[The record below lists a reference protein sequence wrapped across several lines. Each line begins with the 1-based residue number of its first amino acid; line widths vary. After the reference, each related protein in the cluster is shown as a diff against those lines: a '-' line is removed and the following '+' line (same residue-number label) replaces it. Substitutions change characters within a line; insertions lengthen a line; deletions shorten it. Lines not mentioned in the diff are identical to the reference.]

1 MAYVGYDYGLGSG
14 SAQNPNPFVYGSGSG
29 YGYDAPFNPQLDH
42 LTGGAVETRYG
53 FLSSQRFRKP
63 SHTFAHQYVCVQ
75 SFLLSGEGGKPEKEA
90 LKSYNG

>member
-14 SAQNPNPFVYGSGSG
+14 SAQNPNPFVYGSGTG

-53 FLSSQRFRKP
+53 FPLRRQF
-63 SHTFAHQYVCVQ
+63 TTV
-75 SFLLSGEGGKPEKEA
+75 
-90 LKSYNG
+90 